1 MCINRTICI
10 IYVYIYYNLG
20 LHRFRTIRRSSMIF
34 PSRLLL
40 HRGFF
45 CNGLAG
51 LQTSKGLRPAR
62 RV

>member
-1 MCINRTICI
+1 MCIYMYI
-10 IYVYIYYNLG
+10 YIYYNLG
-20 LHRFRTIRRSSMIF
+20 LHRFRTIHRSSMIF

-40 HRGFF
+40 HRSFF
-45 CNGLAG
+45 CNGLG